1 MYRIEDWR
9 FSEKLLQSR
18 SGLKIEDSQKNFFN
32 PILDEDWRFPAKLL
46 QSNPGCVRM
55 CGCEDVIEEK
65 QKEVGNRPKN
75 TGWISVD
82 RITKDTL
89 STYNTWIQI
98 SRLQKIYHPHW
109 AKWLFA
115 STPLTAS
122 EGRAHRSRSLL
133 IGASQWG
140 WWTTLLSQH
149 GFRSDGWTD
158 GSLFLFRLKIPQ
170 DFFFGS
176 SIPPADW
183 EDWRFEERVSVE
195 SSVFNLQ
202 SKCKQGIANLY
213 QGIKKGR

>member
-1 MYRIEDWR
+1 MSLHTSGHVVAPKSKLFAWVWRCVNVSEDVWMWVKMCRIEDWR
-9 FSEKLLQSR
+9 FSEKTSSIQVW
-18 SGLKIEDSQKNFFN
+18 I
-32 PILDEDWRFPAKLL
+32 EDWRLKWYIWYFELYDVWR
-46 QSNPGCVRM
+46 SM
-55 CGCEDVIEEK
+55 MCEDLWCVWASMSIYDVFEPKIASSIDWVEEK
-65 QKEVGNRPKN
+65 KVGNRPKN

-82 RITKDTL
+82 RITQDTL

-149 GFRSDGWTD
+149 GFRLRG
-158 GSLFLFRLKIPQ
+158 
-170 DFFFGS
+170 
-176 SIPPADW
+176 
-183 EDWRFEERVSVE
+183 V
-195 SSVFNLQ
+195 Q
-202 SKCKQGIANLY
+202 S
-213 QGIKKGR
+213 